1 MPDSNDLKYWIGFS
15 RIPGIGRV
23 RLSLL
28 KEKLG
33 SLASV
38 WTASKYDLLKSGLDE
53 KIVSGFIRNRDKISL
68 DGEMEALDK
77 YHIKAIPFESPEY
90 PSLLK
95 EISDFPAVIFIR
107 GELHQRDEISVA
119 VVGTRRATG
128 YGRQITEELVNSL
141 AINNVT
147 IVSGLAKGIDTAA
160 HKAAL
165 EANGRTLAVFACGLD
180 IVYPPENVKLAR
192 EIMEKGALISEYP
205 LGTKP
210 KAEHFPQ
217 RNRILS
223 GLSRGVLVVESG
235 ETSGALIT
243 ANFALQ
249 QNREVFAVPGSILS
263 PMSKGPNRLI
273 QEGAKLVTNHI
284 DILEELNLSVAE
296 HQFEMQAMNTANET
310 ESIIIKCISEGPV
323 HIDQICRATGLTAAV
338 LQSNLAVMEI
348 NGMIKHTG
356 NLNYVLNKGI
366 ILRS

>member
-23 RLSLL
+23 RIGIL

-33 SLASV
+33 SLASA
-38 WTASKYDLLKSGLDE
+38 WAASKSDLVRSGLDE
-53 KIVSGFIRNRDKISL
+53 KIASGFIKNRDKISL
-68 DGEMEALDK
+68 DSELEALAK

-90 PSLLK
+90 PPLLK
-95 EISDFPAVIFIR
+95 EISDFPAVLFVR
-107 GELHQRDEISVA
+107 GELKSCDETSVA

-128 YGRQITEELVNSL
+128 YGRQITEEIVGSL
-141 AINNVT
+141 AANNVT

-165 EANGRTLAVFACGLD
+165 EAKGRTLAIFACGLD

-192 EIMEKGALISEYP
+192 EIMERGALISEYP

-273 QEGAKLVTNHI
+273 QEGAKLVRNHI
-284 DILEELNLSVAE
+284 DVLEELNLSVLE
-296 HQFEMQAMNTANET
+296 HQYEMPSLNASSEI
-310 ESIIIKCISEGPV
+310 ESIIMKCISDGPV

-356 NLNYVLNKGI
+356 NLNYVLNQGM
-366 ILRS
+366 R

>member
-23 RLSLL
+23 RLSAL
-28 KEKLG
+28 KEKFG
-33 SLASV
+33 SLDNV
-38 WTASKYDLLKSGLDE
+38 WAASKSDLLMSGLDE
-53 KIVSGFIRNRDKISL
+53 KIVSGFIRNRARVSL
-68 DGEMEALDK
+68 DRDMEELGK

-90 PSLLK
+90 PPLLK
-95 EISDFPAVIFIR
+95 EISDFPAVLFIR
-107 GELHQRDEISVA
+107 GELQPGDETSVA

-128 YGRQITEELVNSL
+128 YGRQITEEIVTSL
-141 AINNVT
+141 AINNIT
-147 IVSGLAKGIDTAA
+147 IVSGLAKGIDTEA

-165 EANGRTLAVFACGLD
+165 AANGRTLAVFACGLD

-223 GLSRGVLVVESG
+223 GLSRGVLIVESG

-273 QEGAKLVTNHI
+273 QEGAKLVRNHV
-284 DILEELNLSVAE
+284 DILEELNLSFVE
-296 HQFEMQAMNTANET
+296 HQYQMQALNASSET
-310 ESIIIKCISEGPV
+310 ESIIIKCISDGAA

-338 LQSNLAVMEI
+338 IQSNLAVMEI
-348 NGMIKHTG
+348 NGIVRHTG
-356 NLNYVLNKGI
+356 NLNYMLKKGMV
-366 ILRS
+366 